1 MQYEN
6 KLRPFLYLVHTTL
19 PDILSHYFSFLVQHC
34 EMSPAAARVSLNSAV
49 ICFIRIL
56 IAIP

>member
-1 MQYEN
+1 MQYEH
-6 KLRPFLYLVHTTL
+6 KLRPFLYFSTTL
-19 PDILSHYFSFLVQHC
+19 PDILSHYFSILVQHC